1 MSPQKLKQALIK
13 IKDTLHGWSQK
24 LSWRPLRVILELFGS
39 WWQMIAIALAALIF
53 LYYPLGG
60 WLVEDIDTDTGVE
73 ISPAN
78 ESQSAT
84 AEMMSYLIR
93 REVNDKI
100 WTPNLP
106 FFFPSYFLDN
116 MPNFQLGL
124 MSGVSS
130 LSGSMAKKLEKN
142 ISSPED
148 NYLHQAA
155 EFLEYPGTIWMFS
168 PQSKLVPVPSAH
180 SQYRKARKQLIKY
193 NQALNDGSLVF
204 YRNPKDLAYFLHRM
218 KIQLGKTTRQ
228 LEAQIREESSSWF
241 DNQADNLF
249 YQARGLA
256 YADYMLLKALGFDY
270 KQILVDTNT
279 YSDWTILLKTL
290 ESAAQ
295 LAPTIVR
302 NGEADSLTAPNHLT
316 NIGFYLYKAQII
328 LQKISQQ
335 LEKHSPLKD
344 SQW

>member
-1 MSPQKLKQALIK
+1 MPQPKLKPALAKIK
-13 IKDTLHGWSQK
+13 IPLQNLLQK
-24 LSWRPLRVILELFGS
+24 LSWRPLKKLFELFGS
-39 WWQMIAIALAALIF
+39 WWQIIAIALAAIIF

-60 WLVEDIDTDTGVE
+60 WLIEDINTDTDIE

-130 LSGSMAKKLEKN
+130 LATSMAKKLEKN
-142 ISSPED
+142 IASPED

-155 EFLEYPGTIWMFS
+155 ELLEYPGTIWMFS
-168 PQSKLVPVPSAH
+168 PQNKLVPAPSAH

-193 NQALNDGSLVF
+193 NQGLNDGSLIF
-204 YRNPKDLAYFLHRM
+204 YRNPKDLAYFLRRM
-218 KIQLGKTTRQ
+218 KVQLGKTTTQ
-228 LEAQIREESSSWF
+228 LEAQIREESSSWT

-249 YQARGLA
+249 YHARGLA

-295 LAPTIVR
+295 FAPAIVR
-302 NGEADSLTAPNHLT
+302 NGEADSLTAPNHLS
-316 NIGFYLYKAQII
+316 NIGFYLYKAQIMM
-328 LQKISQQ
+328 QKIAQQ

-344 SQW
+344 SQ

>member
-1 MSPQKLKQALIK
+1 
-13 IKDTLHGWSQK
+13 
-24 LSWRPLRVILELFGS
+24 
-39 WWQMIAIALAALIF
+39 
-53 LYYPLGG
+53 
-60 WLVEDIDTDTGVE
+60 
-73 ISPAN
+73 
-78 ESQSAT
+78 
-84 AEMMSYLIR
+84 
-93 REVNDKI
+93 
-100 WTPNLP
+100 
-106 FFFPSYFLDN
+106 
-116 MPNFQLGL
+116 
-124 MSGVSS
+124 
-130 LSGSMAKKLEKN
+130 MAKKLEKN

>member
-1 MSPQKLKQALIK
+1 MPQQKLKQALVK
-13 IKDTLHGWSQK
+13 IREFLHNRLQK
-24 LSWRPLRVILELFGS
+24 LSWRPLRIILELFGS
-39 WWQMIAIALAALIF
+39 WWQIIAISIAAIIF

-60 WLVEDIDTDTGVE
+60 WLVEDIDTNTDIE

-84 AEMMSYLIR
+84 AEMMSFLIR
-93 REVNDKI
+93 REVNDNI

-116 MPNFQLGL
+116 MPSFQLGL

-130 LSGSMAKKLEKN
+130 LAQSMAAKLEKN
-142 ISSPED
+142 IATPED
-148 NYLHQAA
+148 NHLHQAA
-155 EFLEYPGTIWMFS
+155 ELLEYPGTIWMFS
-168 PQSKLVPVPSAH
+168 PQNKLVPVPSAH

-193 NQALNDGSLVF
+193 NQELNDGSLVF
-204 YRNPKDLAYFLHRM
+204 YRNPKDLAYFLRRM
-218 KIQLGKTTRQ
+218 KLQLVKTTGQ
-228 LEAQIREESSSWF
+228 LEAQIREESSSWT

-249 YQARGLA
+249 YHARGLA
-256 YADYMLLKALGFDY
+256 YADYMLIKALGFDY

-295 LAPTIVR
+295 LSPAIIR
-302 NGEADSLTAPNHLT
+302 NGEADSLTAPNHLS
-316 NIGFYLYKAQII
+316 NIGFYLYKAQIM
-328 LQKISQQ
+328 LQKIAQQ
-335 LEKHSPLKD
+335 LEKHSPPKD
-344 SQW
+344 SK